1 MLKNPLFCDFLEKP
15 SLDFAETYLFLILE
29 VCSLKRNHFHLLSN
43 FLGSQPILAQC
54 ERGVFSLQS
63 NLCFFIENNVDNK
76 GLKRNHFYLV
86 SYFLGSQPI
95 LAQCAVKFEPFML
108 ES

>member
-29 VCSLKRNHFHLLSN
+29 VCSLKRNHF
-43 FLGSQPILAQC
+43 
-54 ERGVFSLQS
+54 
-63 NLCFFIENNVDNK
+63 
-76 GLKRNHFYLV
+76 YLV

-95 LAQCAVKFEPFML
+95 LAQCVLGLKQNLTAFIEDENTTAL
-108 ES
+108 GTL